1 MDTETLVKF
10 AEGQLSHSKGELAA
24 FRKKHLDLFKSEGI
38 YQDLEGYKFTSLKSF
53 NHIIAQS
60 ENKSE
65 VLQKLSNDFIT
76 LNFIDGVLQEN
87 GQTVDGLSIT
97 SIESSLP
104 LVLSTL
110 STKNPLTNLHH
121 ALLSNGVVIEIQ
133 KNKKI
138 EKPIRIFSLSSNDNF
153 QGQTIIIKAGVNS
166 QATIMEV
173 IEDGEIPRTFIQ
185 ETYVVVENGANVEH
199 IQVLANGNQS
209 VVHSSTQVKVQAS
222 ANYTNFTL
230 NLSGKLNRRNLEL
243 ELIGSGSNGESY
255 NLYLTNNNEHSDI
268 NTIIHHR
275 VADTTSNQI
284 AKGILD
290 GESKGIFTGRI
301 HILPQAQRVISGQ
314 MNKNL
319 ILSKKAQAHSQPQ
332 LEIFADDVKCSHGS
346 TTGQLSDE
354 EVFYFETR
362 GIPAKKAKTL
372 LALGFGLEIVLKIQ
386 NKTTREEIEKMVMKT
401 LKDKF
406 QLTGVK

>member
-209 VVHSSTQVKVQAS
+209 VVHSSTQVKVH
-222 ANYTNFTL
+222 
-230 NLSGKLNRRNLEL
+230 K
-243 ELIGSGSNGESY
+243 
-255 NLYLTNNNEHSDI
+255 
-268 NTIIHHR
+268 
-275 VADTTSNQI
+275 
-284 AKGILD
+284 
-290 GESKGIFTGRI
+290 
-301 HILPQAQRVISGQ
+301 
-314 MNKNL
+314 
-319 ILSKKAQAHSQPQ
+319 
-332 LEIFADDVKCSHGS
+332 
-346 TTGQLSDE
+346 
-354 EVFYFETR
+354 
-362 GIPAKKAKTL
+362 
-372 LALGFGLEIVLKIQ
+372 
-386 NKTTREEIEKMVMKT
+386 
-401 LKDKF
+401 
-406 QLTGVK
+406 